1 MSAAPSTPVPAFKH
15 VWLLVMENKSY
26 SQIVGASKAPYLNAL
41 IAESGLA
48 KAYQAVTHPSQP
60 NYLALFSGSV
70 QGVKDDHPHD
80 ISAPSIADQLETAGL
95 TWRVYAE
102 NVPSGCSLKTKA
114 SGGPDGPG
122 TYARKHEPAISF
134 TAISGD
140 AGRCANIQPFSE
152 FDPAAANFAFI
163 APNLCH
169 DMHDCSIEI
178 GDAFLKDF
186 VPRITGSAAWQDG
199 GVLFITWDEGFRSAR
214 NLVPTIVVSALV
226 SPGFTSA
233 TPHDHY
239 SLLRTVQ
246 DGFGVAC
253 LAESCKANTLEEF
266 FSAP

>member
-1 MSAAPSTPVPAFKH
+1 LSVAPSTPVPAFKH

-26 SQIVGASKAPYLNAL
+26 SQIVGASKAQYLNAL

-80 ISAPSIADQLETAGL
+80 ISAPSIADQLEAAGL
-95 TWRVYAE
+95 AWRVYAE
-102 NVPSGCSLKTKA
+102 NVPGGCSVKTKA

-152 FDPAAANFAFI
+152 FDPAAANFTFI

-186 VPRITGSAAWQDG
+186 VPRITSSAAWHDG

-214 NLVPTIVVSALV
+214 NLVPTIVVSPLV

-239 SLLRTVQ
+239 SLLRTIQ
-246 DGFGVAC
+246 DGFGVPC
-253 LAESCKANTLEEF
+253 LAESCTANTLDEF
-266 FSAP
+266 FQ

>member
-1 MSAAPSTPVPAFKH
+1 
-15 VWLLVMENKSY
+15 MENKSY
-26 SQIVGASKAPYLNAL
+26 SQIVGASKAQYLNAL

-80 ISAPSIADQLETAGL
+80 ISAPSIADQLEAAGL
-95 TWRVYAE
+95 AWRVYAE

-152 FDPAAANFAFI
+152 FDPAAANFTFI

-186 VPRITGSAAWQDG
+186 VPRITSSAAWHDG

-214 NLVPTIVVSALV
+214 NLVPTIVVSPLV

-239 SLLRTVQ
+239 SLLRTIQ
-246 DGFGVAC
+246 DGFGVPC
-253 LAESCKANTLEEF
+253 LAESCTANTLDEF
-266 FSAP
+266 FQ